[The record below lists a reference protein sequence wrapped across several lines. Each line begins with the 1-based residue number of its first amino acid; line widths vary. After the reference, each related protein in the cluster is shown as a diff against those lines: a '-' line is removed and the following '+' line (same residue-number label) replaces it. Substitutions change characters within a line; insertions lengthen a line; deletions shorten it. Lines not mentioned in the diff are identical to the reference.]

1 MTDDLDD
8 LKAAMKAATPQP
20 DAGRRAENLRL
31 AKENFETLQGSA
43 VGVRPKSRTIW
54 NGVLGMFDTITSR
67 GGLTVTTALVAC
79 GFLFTPAGQDLWRAA
94 PSFVT
99 SERHPIG
106 EAAVDL
112 TDDRALQKELAEAS
126 DAFVAADLESRRET
140 QETVRAAPVEAPMV
154 MLEAAPAPQAG
165 AAISQIQSGGLYSST
180 NSLRQQGVQ
189 ALVQEVEVAPI
200 FEGNSE
206 SYPEADDNP
215 LKIVKSDPVST
226 FSIDVDT
233 ASYSLVRNSILQGQL
248 PPRDAVRVEEMV
260 NYFPYDYAG
269 PEAGGDPFLPTV
281 STMQT
286 PWNPDTQLVH
296 IALQGQMPEVE
307 ARPPLNLVFLIDSSG
322 SMQDASKLPL
332 LRQSFM
338 LMLDELRPED
348 EVSIVTYAGSAGR
361 VLEPTPASE
370 KGLIVAALAQ
380 LRAGGATNG
389 QGGLEQ
395 AYATAAEMAED
406 GEVSR
411 VILAT
416 DGDFNVGV
424 SDPDGL
430 TAYVEKKRESGTY
443 LSVLGFGRGNLQ
455 DTTMQALA
463 QNGNGTAAYIDTLAE
478 ARKVLVDQLTGAL
491 FTIAGDVKVQ
501 VEWNPA
507 QVAEY
512 RLIGFETRA
521 LNREDFNNDAVD
533 AGELGAG
540 HTMTA
545 LYEVTPVGS
554 PAQLSDPL
562 RYQAGTVA
570 DVSDELGFLRLRY
583 KAPGEDESR
592 LIETPIVQGDP
603 ANSEAMFATAI
614 AGFGQLLRGNS
625 YLGEWSYSDAAALAE
640 QYRGEDPFG
649 YRAEAIQLMQLA
661 QALSDA
667 Q

>member
-1 MTDDLDD
+1 MNDDLDD
-8 LKAAMKAATPQP
+8 LKAMMQEATPKP
-20 DAGRRAENLRL
+20 DMARRTENIAL
-31 AKENFETLQGSA
+31 AQKNFETLQGSA
-43 VGVRPKSRTIW
+43 VGLRPKSISLW
-54 NGVLGMFDTITSR
+54 NGVLGMLTTMTSR

-79 GFLFTPAGQDLWRAA
+79 GFMFTPAGQDLWRSVPEA
-94 PSFVT
+94 VI
-99 SERHPIG
+99 SEEYPIG
-106 EAAVDL
+106 EIVTDVEVDELQEEIARAIDLTLSTSDVGQQENHLEAEAFAGDETMFYDMALGAPAVDSASL
-112 TDDRALQKELAEAS
+112 EHCDPCGALAPPPMLQELHSSKKFGQAS
-126 DAFVAADLESRRET
+126 LET
-140 QETVRAAPVEAPMV
+140 
-154 MLEAAPAPQAG
+154 
-165 AAISQIQSGGLYSST
+165 
-180 NSLRQQGVQ
+180 
-189 ALVQEVEVAPI
+189 
-200 FEGNSE
+200 NSE
-206 SYPEADDNP
+206 SFPEASNNP
-215 LKIVKSDPVST
+215 LKITQEEPVST

-233 ASYSLVRNSILQGQL
+233 ASYSLVRNTILQGQL

-269 PEAGGDPFLPTV
+269 PEAGDAPFLPTV
-281 STMQT
+281 SSMQT

-307 ARPPLNLVFLIDSSG
+307 ARPPLNLVFLIDTSG

-370 KGLIVAALAQ
+370 KGKIVAALAQ
-380 LRAGGATNG
+380 LRAGGSTNG

-395 AYATAAEMAED
+395 AYATAAEMTEE

-416 DGDFNVGV
+416 DGDFNVGI

-430 TAYVEKKRESGTY
+430 TSYVEKKRESGTY

-491 FTIAGDVKVQ
+491 FTIAGDVKIQ

-507 QVAEY
+507 QIAEY

-540 HTMTA
+540 HSVTA

-554 PAQLSDPL
+554 PAQLSNPL
-562 RYQAGTVA
+562 RYQAETVSE
-570 DVSDELGFLRLRY
+570 VSSELGFLRLRY
-583 KAPGEDESR
+583 KSPGEDESQ
-592 LIETPIVQGDP
+592 LIETPIFQGSSTG
-603 ANSEAMFATAI
+603 SEAQFATAV

-625 YLGEWSYSDAAALAE
+625 YLGGWSFADAAALAE
-640 QYRGEDPFG
+640 AHRGEDPFG

-661 QALSDA
+661 DALSDTP
-667 Q
+667 